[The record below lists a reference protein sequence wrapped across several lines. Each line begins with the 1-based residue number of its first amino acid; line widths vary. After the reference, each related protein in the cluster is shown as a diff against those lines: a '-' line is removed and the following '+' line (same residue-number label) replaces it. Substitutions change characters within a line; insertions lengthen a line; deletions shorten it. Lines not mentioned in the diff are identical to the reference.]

1 MKLAAQI
8 VVLILLSAIFSVA
21 QELPVG
27 TMLPVA
33 LSAAINADKA
43 KVGERIT
50 GTLGQYVIV
59 DSMRLPRGTEVTGRI
74 LRVESGSGNTPSQLV
89 LVFDSIRFRGRDIP
103 ITTSLRALAS
113 MQAVFEAQLP
123 TNTIDDH
130 GSSIRDWN
138 TLQVGG
144 QSVYR
149 GNGTVMEGAEVVG
162 KATIVGEVFGEPKTW
177 PWSACARDRA
187 TKTAQSFWVFST
199 DACGVYGFDGL
210 KLTHA
215 GRFEPVGQIVL
226 ESPGK
231 VRVRAGSGLLLMVLS
246 GGQANSEAPSDS
258 RQATLSGSIDSATQR

>member
-1 MKLAAQI
+1 MRLAGRI
-8 VVLILLSAIFSVA
+8 VVFVLLSAMFSVA
-21 QELPVG
+21 QQLPVG

-33 LSAAINADKA
+33 LSTSINANKA
-43 KVGERIT
+43 KVGERIS
-50 GTLGQYVIV
+50 GKLGQYVKV
-59 DSMRLPRGTEVTGRI
+59 DDIRLPRGTKVTGRI
-74 LRVESGSGNTPSQLV
+74 VQVHPGSAGSPARVAFVIDT
-89 LVFDSIRFRGRDIP
+89 IRLEGREVP

-123 TNTIDDH
+123 TNTVDDY

-144 QSVYR
+144 QAVYR

-177 PWSACARDRA
+177 PWLACARDRA
-187 TKTAQSFWVFST
+187 SKTVQSFWVFST

-215 GRFEPVGQIVL
+215 GRSEPIGEVVL
-226 ESPGK
+226 EARGK
-231 VRVRAGSGLLLMVLS
+231 VRVRAGSGLLLLVLS
-246 GGQANSEAPSDS
+246 SGQPKSTARVES
-258 RQATLSGSIDSATQR
+258 RHATFVR